1 MQVRVKTLLA
11 VILVA
16 LLGFTA
22 VVLATSPRPDLH
34 GRTPLTWVTDPNP
47 LRKEQV
53 DAFNREHPDD
63 FLSIDPGNG
72 GKEKVIV
79 QSLAGVGPDV
89 FDFWGEVD
97 FDAYIRSGVAY
108 DLTDELK
115 KRGIDYQKAVW
126 PLALPWTVRDGH
138 VYAIP
143 ANVGTDAIWLHKDMF
158 EQAGVPLPKD
168 GWKLDDFV
176 KTAQKMTQRDSKGK
190 ITRYGVVLDFNGGYL
205 LWLPSFGG
213 KIWSDDGRKIAID
226 SPESIAC
233 LTFVRDLIYKYKV
246 SPSPA
251 EEQGI
256 NTGGGWGGG
265 AGAQVYFRKR
275 ISAMALGGRWW
286 LAQLRDDIREKD
298 FQLASVMPPIAK
310 YERYGSGG
318 TRAVMVNAA
327 SPHREA
333 AVDFAMY
340 LMGETYN
347 LILNDQA
354 DALSGVK
361 SYAYLPRYLK
371 PPATPNE
378 TFHEAFRKTLEHGVP
393 AHTSVYLPRGDV
405 DLYLNRQLDLVKLG
419 QKEPAAAL
427 KDAARDIDQAMHLY
441 LDRHPDLKAQY
452 EAGQ

>member
-1 MQVRVKTLLA
+1 MKTLLA
-11 VILVA
+11 LILAA

-22 VVLATSPRPDLH
+22 AVLATSPKKNLD
-34 GRTPLTWVTDPNP
+34 GRTPITWVTDPNP

-53 DAFNREHPDD
+53 EAFNRLNPKD

-108 DLTDELK
+108 DLTEDLK
-115 KRGIDYQKAVW
+115 RRGIDYEKIVW
-126 PLALPWTVRDGH
+126 PLALPWTVRDGK

-143 ANVGTDAIWLHKDMF
+143 ANVGTDAIWIHKDMF
-158 EQAGVPLPKD
+158 EKEGIPLPKD
-168 GWKLDDFV
+168 DWNLDEFV
-176 KTAQKMTQRDSKGK
+176 KTAQRMTKRDAKGRV
-190 ITRYGVVLDFNGGYL
+190 TRYGVVLDFNGAYL
-205 LWLPSFGG
+205 NWLPSFGG
-213 KIWSDDGRKIAID
+213 AIWNEGSRKITVD

-275 ISAMALGGRWW
+275 VGAMARGGRWW
-286 LAQLRDDIREKD
+286 LAQLRDDIRD
-298 FQLASVMPPIAK
+298 RQFDLASVVPPIAK
-310 YERYGSGG
+310 YPKFGG
-318 TRAVMVNAA
+318 GGARAVMVNSA
-327 SPHREA
+327 SPNREA
-333 AVDFAMY
+333 AVDFVMY
-340 LMGETYN
+340 LLSDTYN

-354 DALSGVK
+354 DALAGVK
-361 SYAYLPRYLK
+361 SYAYTARYLK
-371 PPATPNE
+371 PPKTPDE
-378 TFHEAFRKTLEHGVP
+378 TFHEAFRKTLEMGVP
-393 AHTSVYLPRGDV
+393 DPSSIYLPRSEV

-419 QKEPAAAL
+419 QKEPGAAL
-427 KDAARDIDQAMHLY
+427 KDAARDIDAAMHRY
-441 LDRHPDLKAQY
+441 LDRHPDLKAKY
-452 EAGQ
+452 EAAQ